1 MFKNSLHR
9 EENGKPSSGGTDL
22 NTSMRA
28 GECKSQSIAV
38 WLEGRIL
45 QVFVENRLKG
55 ELS

>member
-1 MFKNSLHR
+1 MFKNSLHE